1 MNETK
6 KALAFPAF
14 ESLDEKRESMAND
27 HAFTKGIA
35 HTLRNEPA
43 WHYSIIDFKSGFNA
57 GVIERDK
64 QWAQAIES
72 LKVKVLKHKDAYA
85 LDIFPNSEKLD
96 ENSTRDSISARMGRH
111 MCDCFLEY
119 IANILSGGKDGK

>member
-1 MNETK
+1 MK
-6 KALAFPAF
+6 LPAF
-14 ESLDEKRESMAND
+14 ESLDEKRKASWCEY
-27 HAFTKGIA
+27 
-35 HTLRNEPA
+35 NEDMDA
-43 WHYSIIDFKSGFNA
+43 YTDEHDYNAGFNA

-64 QWAQAIES
+64 QWFLAIEQ
-72 LKVKVLKHKDAYA
+72 LKAKVLKHKDAYA